1 MIAAREKRVLHTY
14 MHSLFDKAVFQ
25 KLPGYWYWSERLKGF
40 RLQSLILPHL
50 LLSTYSAFCKVQ
62 SLSQIASICFFVHP
76 TLKIFCLWNQL
87 LIMLF
92 ARLLNLPVFVS
103 KVRCFSSWDPAF
115 ACCFC
120 LLDLAASRWEIV
132 SISFAILKQL
142 KTFILCKAFNI
153 WIVFNVQRFRILLSN
168 IGAM

>member
-25 KLPGYWYWSERLKGF
+25 KLPGYWYWSERLKG
-40 RLQSLILPHL
+40 SD
-50 LLSTYSAFCKVQ
+50 CKVW
-62 SLSQIASICFFVHP
+62 SYHTCSYPPTAPSVKFRVWVKFLLFAFFVHP

-103 KVRCFSSWDPAF
+103 KVRCFPFWDLAF
-115 ACCFC
+115 VCCFC

>member
-103 KVRCFSSWDPAF
+103 KVRCFPSWDPAF
-115 ACCFC
+115 LGSRLR
-120 LLDLAASRWEIV
+120 LL
-132 SISFAILKQL
+132 
-142 KTFILCKAFNI
+142 
-153 WIVFNVQRFRILLSN
+153 LLS
-168 IGAM
+168 IGSRCKSLRDCIDQLRHFETT